1 MRSGD
6 AQREARVSDGRGARA
21 IAAMLEVSAHAA
33 QPPSKRARH
42 GAAVTSAAL
51 GSNGGKLWAVDPR
64 WEADVLGRVREGRV
78 TLATVQR
85 RLEEHVERI
94 DSEQALEYS
103 MQNKEGLSEAM
114 HLMPAGSAHA
124 FSHIMYHPTCAFR
137 LLDAAK
143 PR

>member
-1 MRSGD
+1 
-6 AQREARVSDGRGARA
+6 
-21 IAAMLEVSAHAA
+21 
-33 QPPSKRARH
+33 
-42 GAAVTSAAL
+42 
-51 GSNGGKLWAVDPR
+51 
-64 WEADVLGRVREGRV
+64 
-78 TLATVQR
+78 
-85 RLEEHVERI
+85 
-94 DSEQALEYS
+94 